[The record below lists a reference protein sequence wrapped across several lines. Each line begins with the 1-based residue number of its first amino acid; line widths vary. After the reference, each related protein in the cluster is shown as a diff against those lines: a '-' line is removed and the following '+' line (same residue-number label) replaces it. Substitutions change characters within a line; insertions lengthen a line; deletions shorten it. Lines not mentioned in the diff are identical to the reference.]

1 MSCLLHMSCRVVFI
15 RGGVFSSGSPILGNV
30 IVQSAGNVED
40 ITCRLLRIE
49 ETHWGVNHGVHKFV
63 LKEIKLTKV
72 LRFNVG
78 DLIFPFKFN
87 LPSSGIPSS
96 YTHKNGTVKYFV
108 SVLIRGP
115 VFSELTAME
124 QLQVNATIDIV
135 QRPKVPLYAHAE
147 QESEFCFCY
156 TFHDDM
162 NLTASLEDDTF
173 FLGETMIIRVDI
185 GDEGPS
191 ENVEITAQLFLRTR
205 FTALQPKVKY
215 NYEDKLVPKASAKG
229 ISSRAQKTIYLQL
242 QIPAQMKIPNFW
254 GCKLFYHF
262 YYLQVQAVLGNRR
275 NIVLNIED
283 IHVCHR
289 RIISNEIGFAQDVV
303 PSYIAPELDLGFPL
317 VPVAQA
323 PSGAYPPTTVNAPY
337 PLGFSSHPLYPR
349 HTNTINMPLP
359 VLPPPP
365 FLSINRNGSMNRNSG
380 HRPYSSS
387 YPTER
392 RTITAP
398 LAVQENFTATNDNS
412 SGLPSYDEVMKEQH
426 S

>member
-15 RGGVFSSGSPILGNV
+15 RGGEFSSGSPILGNV

-63 LKEIKLTKV
+63 LKEITLTKV
-72 LRFNVG
+72 LRFNIG
-78 DLIFPFKFN
+78 DRMFPFKFN

-108 SVLIRGP
+108 SVVIRGP

-147 QESEFCFCY
+147 QESKFCCC
-156 TFHDDM
+156 TFHDAI

-173 FLGETMIIRVDI
+173 FVGETMIIRVDI
-185 GDEGPS
+185 GDESPS
-191 ENVEITAQLFLRTR
+191 ENVEITAQLFSCTR
-205 FTALQPKVKY
+205 FTALHPKVKY
-215 NYEDKLVPKASAKG
+215 NYEHKLVPKASAKG

-254 GCKLFYHF
+254 GCKLFHHF
-262 YYLQVQAVLGNRR
+262 YYLQVQAVFGNRR
-275 NIVLNIED
+275 NILLNIED
-283 IHVCHR
+283 VRVCHR
-289 RIISNEIGFAQDVV
+289 KYISNEIGFAQDVV

-323 PSGAYPPTTVNAPY
+323 PSVAYPPTTMNAPY
-337 PLGFSSHPLYPR
+337 PLGFSSHPLYSG
-349 HTNTINMPLP
+349 HTNTISMPLP
-359 VLPPPP
+359 GLPPLPP
-365 FLSINRNGSMNRNSG
+365 SSNNRNGSMNRNSG

-398 LAVQENFTATNDNS
+398 LAAQETSSVNNDK
-412 SGLPSYDEVMKEQH
+412 SGLPSYDEVMKDQH